1 MEPQIVAAIIGP
13 ACTALL
19 AVMGIALKNLQA
31 QRRSHDSRERE
42 MRVAGQTI
50 TFIAGY
56 LDASDKLALDVEQ
69 RDAVRTRATKDLEAS
84 YQAMMSAVQEEQE
97 SDGGPDWTGVVKSVL
112 LIPVHRPAARLVR
125 AFYYLALV
133 YALATSALFI
143 GGFFV
148 DDGSSVSWPVAA
160 FTVIILVGVNVLPAL
175 VLHLWAKRLESSTS
189 FGASADRA
197 SAERPSWPVPT
208 GHPLEPP
215 PPRGDRTA
223 ASAVT
228 ARPPAR

>member
-19 AVMGIALKNLQA
+19 AVMGIALKNLQT
-31 QRRSHDSRERE
+31 QRRSHDARERE

-56 LDASDKLALDVEQ
+56 LEASEKLALDVEQ

-84 YQAMMSAVQEEQE
+84 YQAMMSSVQEEQE
-97 SDGGPDWTGVVKSVL
+97 SDGRPDWTGVVKSVL

-143 GGFFV
+143 GGVFV
-148 DDGSSVSWPVAA
+148 EDGSSVSWPVAA
-160 FTVIILVGVNVLPAL
+160 FTLIILVGVNAIPAL
-175 VLHLWAKRLESSTS
+175 VLHLWAKRLESAAT
-189 FGASADRA
+189 FVDPAHTARA
-197 SAERPSWPVPT
+197 EHPTWRRPT
-208 GHPLEPP
+208 GQPVEPP
-215 PPRGDRTA
+215 PAG
-223 ASAVT
+223 
-228 ARPPAR
+228 